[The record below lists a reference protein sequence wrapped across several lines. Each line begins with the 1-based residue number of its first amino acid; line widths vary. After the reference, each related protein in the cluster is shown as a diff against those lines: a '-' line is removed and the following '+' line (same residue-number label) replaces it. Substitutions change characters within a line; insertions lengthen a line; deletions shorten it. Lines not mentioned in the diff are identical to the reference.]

1 MNYKLTVTRS
11 KNAKCFYIQTTYRK
25 RDGRL
30 SSKTV
35 KKLGNETFIKE
46 NHGVDDAE
54 AWARGEL
61 ERMRQAA
68 REEKQGLVTELHP
81 DRLVTDTERIFNGG
95 DIFIEKVLTLLGL
108 RDICV
113 ETADRHRFRFDLNRY
128 LTRMV
133 CSRILHPGSKLADFI
148 NGRRFIERS
157 DLKLENFYRSL
168 DVLGEEM
175 DDMQGA
181 IYRKS
186 LSTIGRNTGVIYYDC
201 TNVFF
206 ETESDDDFRKYGHSK
221 ENRPNPLVQIGLF
234 MDMDGLPLGMCVNPG
249 NTSEQKTLQPLEE
262 VLAEKFGLS
271 RFVVCTDGGLGSK
284 SNRRYNV
291 TEGRNFITV

>member
-1 MNYKLTVTRS
+1 MGT
-11 KNAKCFYIQTTYRK
+11 
-25 RDGRL
+25 
-30 SSKTV
+30 
-35 KKLGNETFIKE
+35 
-46 NHGVDDAE
+46 
-54 AWARGEL
+54 WEL

-108 RDICV
+108 RDICG

-221 ENRPNPLVQIGLF
+221 E
-234 MDMDGLPLGMCVNPG
+234 
-249 NTSEQKTLQPLEE
+249 
-262 VLAEKFGLS
+262 
-271 RFVVCTDGGLGSK
+271 
-284 SNRRYNV
+284 
-291 TEGRNFITV
+291 TVPIRWCR